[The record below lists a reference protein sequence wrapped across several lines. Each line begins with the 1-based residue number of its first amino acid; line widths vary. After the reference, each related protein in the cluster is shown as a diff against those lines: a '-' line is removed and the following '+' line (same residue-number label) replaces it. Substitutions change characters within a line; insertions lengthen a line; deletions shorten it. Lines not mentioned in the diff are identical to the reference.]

1 MNHSHNESKV
11 KQATVNGGTSHWNSV
26 GNISKKI
33 REKYIFLYER
43 RVIFMSIEKFI
54 LNVATHYHANLID
67 IHNALH
73 ALGLRSDEQ
82 AEEFNKK
89 HVMKLVNMYKRR
101 GYDITKK

>member
-1 MNHSHNESKV
+1 
-11 KQATVNGGTSHWNSV
+11 
-26 GNISKKI
+26 
-33 REKYIFLYER
+33 
-43 RVIFMSIEKFI
+43 MSIEKFI

-89 HVMKLVNMYKRR
+89 HVMDLVNMYKRR
-101 GYDITKK
+101 GYDITKKWNQSLGWNILRLFSFIFVTNTQNNSKR

>member
-1 MNHSHNESKV
+1 MFMRREINTSFNE
-11 KQATVNGGTSHWNSV
+11 
-26 GNISKKI
+26 
-33 REKYIFLYER
+33 RM
-43 RVIFMSIEKFI
+43 VIFMSIEKLI

-89 HVMKLVNMYKRR
+89 HVMKLVDMYERR